1 MAINKL
7 KDVKKKL
14 HPVVVAYGKP
24 GAGKTWFALNE
35 PVGKT
40 LYIQCIEDGGLNE
53 IPESENIDVFTFE
66 GTNYLLEI
74 TKLLNTEAENYDT
87 IVIDPFNEFYEQEIK
102 NTMARNKVSTMRI
115 QDWGDML
122 STMRNVI
129 RNIVQHNDKCNI
141 VFLSH
146 TMMKDVHAPNGS
158 VSTQITVPMQ
168 EKVSTFLY
176 AMATDVIYLEM
187 EKGKFYGYFV
197 NPYAYTKSRK
207 KIKQQKIENI
217 TLEGVIGGDY
227 NE

>member
-7 KDVKKKL
+7 KNVKKNL
-14 HPVVVAYGKP
+14 HPVVVAYGMP
-24 GAGKTWFALNE
+24 GSGKTCFALTD

-53 IPESENIDVFTFE
+53 IPENDNIDVFTFE
-66 GTNYLLEI
+66 GTNYLMEI
-74 TKLLNTEAENYDT
+74 TKLLNSEAENYDT

-102 NTMARNKVSTMRI
+102 NTMIRNKTKTMRI
-115 QDWGDML
+115 QDWGDQL

-146 TMMKDVHAPNGS
+146 TMMKEIHSPNGN
-158 VSTQITVPMQ
+158 VSTKITVPMQ
-168 EKVSTFLY
+168 EKATNFLF
-176 AMATDVIYLEM
+176 AMATDVIYLET
-187 EKGKFYGYFV
+187 EKGKFYGYYV

-207 KIKQQKIENI
+207 KIKKQKIENI
-217 TLEGVIGGDY
+217 TLKSVIEGDN